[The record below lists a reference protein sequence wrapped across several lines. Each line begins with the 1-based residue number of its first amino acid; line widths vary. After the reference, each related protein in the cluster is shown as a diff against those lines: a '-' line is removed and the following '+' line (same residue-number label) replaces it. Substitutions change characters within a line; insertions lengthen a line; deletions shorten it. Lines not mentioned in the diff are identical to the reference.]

1 MNDKDSFIKLYAD
14 FRKEL
19 DTMAIPLIYDELK
32 IVKPIIS
39 DGKTVGIICGSV
51 DYIDCVYIMP
61 EYRRKG
67 LARKAV
73 KDFVKGNLH
82 YGIRLHIINNNETAL
97 KFWNSLFKLKEIGRN
112 KVDSLYEI
120 IKEV

>member
-1 MNDKDSFIKLYAD
+1 MQKNKFIELYTD

-19 DTMAIPLIYDELK
+19 DKMAIPLIYNELK
-32 IVKPIIS
+32 IIQPIMAE
-39 DGKTVGIICGSV
+39 GKTVGVICGAT

-73 KDFVKGNLH
+73 LDFVKGNLH
-82 YGIRLHIINNNETAL
+82 YGIRLHIINTNKVAL
-97 KFWNSLFKLKEIGRN
+97 KFWNSLFVLKYIGSN
-112 KVDSLYEI
+112 SVDTLYEI
-120 IKEV
+120 IKER